1 MATKKLFSHKDART
15 TNVDE
20 YLTMLEHP
28 LKPEIEAVRAII
40 VGANQHISERIK
52 WNAPSFF
59 YLEDIATFNPRN
71 QNAVHIVFHHESIVR
86 VASALLHGDYKDRRQ
101 KTEDRRQKTEDRRQ
115 KTEDRRQKTEDRR
128 QKTEDRRQKTEE

>member
-15 TNVDE
+15 ANVDE

-40 VGANQHISERIK
+40 LGANQHISERIK

-71 QNAVHIVFHHESIVR
+71 QNTVHIVFHHESIVR
-86 VASALLHGDYKDRRQ
+86 VASALLHGDYKDRRMMYLENMQ
-101 KTEDRRQKTEDRRQ
+101 EVQARK
-115 KTEDRRQKTEDRR
+115 
-128 QKTEDRRQKTEE
+128 EELADIINQVVKHIDAKVQHDQ